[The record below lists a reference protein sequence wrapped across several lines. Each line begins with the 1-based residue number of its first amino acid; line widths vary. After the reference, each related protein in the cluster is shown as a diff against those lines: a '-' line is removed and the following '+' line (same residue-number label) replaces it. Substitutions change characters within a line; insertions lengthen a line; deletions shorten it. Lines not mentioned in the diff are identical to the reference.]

1 MLNTSSHFHFP
12 PGNGKDLAD
21 GSTTTTNKASL
32 DFAAKLPDCIEVFYN
47 VLIFI
52 VIW

>member
-1 MLNTSSHFHFP
+1 MCYTSSHFHVP

-21 GSTTTTNKASL
+21 GSTTTNKASL